1 MTRRKDGEKVRL
13 EKMNMNDYV
22 AKYGYKPTD
31 TGAIGKAFE
40 RACKEHLHML
50 SKVARAGQSDL
61 RRAKVYYEVKTSSG
75 ELGNDG
81 EKLVKGSSRVIYCPR
96 VESDKELEK
105 QVAFVLSREDFLHV
119 LESCGLLREKTSSNG
134 QRKITIQTFWNN
146 KLNAPHGKKY
156 FKLLDA
162 LNTCVSDGK
171 AMTFTSW
178 LENGWAI

>member
-1 MTRRKDGEKVRL
+1 
-13 EKMNMNDYV
+13 MNMNSYI

-31 TGAIGKAFE
+31 TGATGKAFE

-61 RRAKVYYEVKTSSG
+61 RRANIYHEVKTGGG

-96 VESDKELEK
+96 VESDKELNE
-105 QVAFVLSREDFLHV
+105 QIAFVLSRADFLLV
-119 LESCGLLREKTSSNG
+119 LEHCGLLREKTSTNG

-146 KLNAPHGKKY
+146 KLDAPHGKKY
-156 FKLLDA
+156 YKLLDA
-162 LNTCVSDGK
+162 LNACVSNGK
-171 AMTFTSW
+171 AMAFAEW
-178 LENGWAI
+178 LENGWTL

>member
-1 MTRRKDGEKVRL
+1 MK
-13 EKMNMNDYV
+13 MNDYV

-31 TGAIGKAFE
+31 TGALGKAFE

-50 SKVARAGQSDL
+50 SKVSRAGRSDM
-61 RRAKVYYEVKTSSG
+61 RRANVYHEIKTGGG

-81 EKLVKGSSRVIYCPR
+81 EKLVKGSSRVIYCP
-96 VESDKELEK
+96 VVDGEKELEE
-105 QVAFVLSREDFLHV
+105 QVAFVLSRADFLLV
-119 LESCGLLREKTSSNG
+119 LESCGLLREKTSTSG

-162 LNTCVSDGK
+162 LNDCVACGH
-171 AMTFTSW
+171 AMRFSEW
-178 LENGWAI
+178 LKNGWAL

>member
-1 MTRRKDGEKVRL
+1 
-13 EKMNMNDYV
+13 MNMNDYI

-31 TGAIGKAFE
+31 AGATGKAFE

-50 SKVARAGQSDL
+50 SKVARAGRSDL
-61 RRAKVYYEVKTSSG
+61 RRAKIYYEVKTSSG
-75 ELGNDG
+75 ELGNNG

-96 VESDKELEK
+96 VESDKELDE
-105 QVAFVLSREDFLHV
+105 QTAFVLSRADFLLV
-119 LESCGLLREKTSSNG
+119 LESCGLLREKISTNG

-162 LNTCVSDGK
+162 LNACVACGHS
-171 AMTFTSW
+171 MRFSEW
-178 LENGWAI
+178 LVKGWTL

>member
-1 MTRRKDGEKVRL
+1 
-13 EKMNMNDYV
+13 MNMNDYV
-22 AKYGYKPTD
+22 AKYGYKFTD
-31 TGAIGKAFE
+31 TGATGKAFE

-81 EKLVKGSSRVIYCPR
+81 EKLIKGSSRVIYCPR
-96 VESDKELEK
+96 VESDKELKK
-105 QVAFVLSREDFLHV
+105 QVAFVLSRVDFLLV
-119 LESCGLLREKTSSNG
+119 LESCGLLREKTSTNG

-156 FKLLDA
+156 YKLLDA
-162 LNTCVSDGK
+162 LNACVENGR
-171 AMTFTSW
+171 AMTFAEW
-178 LENGWAI
+178 LDNGWTI

>member
-1 MTRRKDGEKVRL
+1 
-13 EKMNMNDYV
+13 MNMNGYV
-22 AKYGYKPTD
+22 AKYGYKSTD
-31 TGAIGKAFE
+31 TGAAGKAFE

-61 RRAKVYYEVKTSSG
+61 RRANVYHEVKTGGG

-105 QVAFVLSREDFLHV
+105 QVAFVLSRADFLLV
-119 LESCGLLREKTSSNG
+119 LEHCGLLREKVSTNG

-146 KLNAPHGKKY
+146 KLDAPHGKKY
-156 FKLLDA
+156 FKLLETLNA
-162 LNTCVSDGK
+162 LVDFGQ
-171 AMTFTSW
+171 AMTFADW
-178 LENGWAI
+178 LKNGWTL

>member
-1 MTRRKDGEKVRL
+1 M
-13 EKMNMNDYV
+13 KMSDYV
-22 AKYGYKPTD
+22 VKYGYKPTD
-31 TGAIGKAFE
+31 TGATGKAFE
-40 RACKEHLHML
+40 RACKEHLHMI

-105 QVAFVLSREDFLHV
+105 QVAFVLNREDFLHV
-119 LESCGLLREKTSSNG
+119 LESCGLLREKTSTNG

-162 LNTCVSDGK
+162 LKACVACGHAMRFSD
-171 AMTFTSW
+171 W
-178 LENGWAI
+178 LIKGWAI

>member
-1 MTRRKDGEKVRL
+1 MII
-13 EKMNMNDYV
+13 NDYV
-22 AKYGYKPTD
+22 AKYGYKTTD
-31 TGAIGKAFE
+31 TGATGKAFE

-61 RRAKVYYEVKTSSG
+61 RRAKVYYEIKTSSG

-81 EKLVKGSSRVIYCPR
+81 GKLVKGSSRVIYCPR
-96 VESDKELEK
+96 VESEKELEE
-105 QVAFVLSREDFLHV
+105 QAAFVLSREDFLHV
-119 LESCGLLREKTSSNG
+119 LENCGLFREKTSTSG

-162 LNTCVSDGK
+162 LNTCIACGH
-171 AMTFTSW
+171 AMRFADW
-178 LENGWAI
+178 LKNGWAL

>member
-1 MTRRKDGEKVRL
+1 
-13 EKMNMNDYV
+13 MNMNDYV
-22 AKYGYKPTD
+22 AKYGYKTTD
-31 TGAIGKAFE
+31 TGATGKAFE

-81 EKLVKGSSRVIYCPR
+81 EKLVKGSSHVIYCPR
-96 VESDKELEK
+96 VESNKELDE
-105 QVAFVLSREDFLHV
+105 QTAFVLSRADFLLV
-119 LESCGLLREKTSSNG
+119 LESCGLLREKISTNG

-156 FKLLDA
+156 FKLLGA
-162 LNTCVSDGK
+162 LNACVAGGHALRFSEG
-171 AMTFTSW
+171 
-178 LENGWAI
+178 LENGWTL

>member
-1 MTRRKDGEKVRL
+1 
-13 EKMNMNDYV
+13 MNMNDYV

-31 TGAIGKAFE
+31 TGATGKAFE

-105 QVAFVLSREDFLHV
+105 QVAFVLNREDFLHV
-119 LESCGLLREKTSSNG
+119 LESCGLLREKTSTSG

-162 LNTCVSDGK
+162 LNTCVACGHAMRFSD
-171 AMTFTSW
+171 W
-178 LENGWAI
+178 LIKGWAL

>member
-1 MTRRKDGEKVRL
+1 
-13 EKMNMNDYV
+13 MNMNDYV
-22 AKYGYKPTD
+22 AKYGYKSTD

-40 RACKEHLHML
+40 RACKEYLHML

-81 EKLVKGSSRVIYCPR
+81 EKLVKGSSLVIYCPR
-96 VESDKELEK
+96 VESDKELDE
-105 QVAFVLSREDFLHV
+105 QTAFVLSRADFLLV
-119 LESCGLLREKTSSNG
+119 LESCGLLREKISTNG

-156 FKLLDA
+156 FKLLDT
-162 LNTCVSDGK
+162 LNACVACGHAIRFSE
-171 AMTFTSW
+171 W
-178 LENGWAI
+178 LENGWTL

>member
-1 MTRRKDGEKVRL
+1 
-13 EKMNMNDYV
+13 MNMNDYV

-31 TGAIGKAFE
+31 TGATGKAFE

-50 SKVARAGQSDL
+50 SKVARAGRSDL
-61 RRAKVYYEVKTSSG
+61 RRAYVYYEVKTSSG

-96 VESDKELEK
+96 VESDKELNE
-105 QVAFVLSREDFLHV
+105 QVAFVLSRADFLLV
-119 LESCGLLREKTSSNG
+119 LESCGLLREKISTNG

-162 LNTCVSDGK
+162 LNTCVACGQ

-178 LENGWAI
+178 LENGWTL

>member
-1 MTRRKDGEKVRL
+1 
-13 EKMNMNDYV
+13 MNMNDYV

-31 TGAIGKAFE
+31 TGATGKAFE

-81 EKLVKGSSRVIYCPR
+81 EKLIKGSSRVIYCPR

-105 QVAFVLSREDFLHV
+105 QIAFVLSRADFLLV
-119 LESCGLLREKTSSNG
+119 LESCGLLREKISTNE

-162 LNTCVSDGK
+162 LNACVACGH
-171 AMTFTSW
+171 AMRFTDW
-178 LENGWAI
+178 LVKGWAL

>member
-1 MTRRKDGEKVRL
+1 
-13 EKMNMNDYV
+13 MNINDYV
-22 AKYGYKPTD
+22 VKYGYKPTD
-31 TGAIGKAFE
+31 TGAIGKSFE

-50 SKVARAGQSDL
+50 SKVARAGHSDM
-61 RRAKVYYEVKTSSG
+61 RRANVYHEIKTGGG

-105 QVAFVLSREDFLHV
+105 QVAFVLSREDFLLV

-162 LNTCVSDGK
+162 LNACVSDGK
-171 AMTFTSW
+171 AMTFADW
-178 LENGWAI
+178 LIKGWAL